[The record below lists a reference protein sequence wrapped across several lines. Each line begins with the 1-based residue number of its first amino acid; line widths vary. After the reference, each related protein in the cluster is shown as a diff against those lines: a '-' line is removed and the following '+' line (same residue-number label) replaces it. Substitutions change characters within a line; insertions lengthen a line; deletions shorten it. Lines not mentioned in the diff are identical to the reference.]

1 MAVISVANPKGG
13 SGKTTL
19 TLVLA
24 AQFASQSASVAVIDA
39 DPNAFIAKWHARRVQ
54 EGRGSPFEVLASPK
68 ESEMVSIVDQMAK
81 KFDFVLIDLEGT
93 ASRMTSRAF
102 ARSHL
107 VLIPYNLS
115 PIDASLAAD
124 AVRLVTEESEA
135 LNRSIEYRL
144 VRSRENAA
152 IKTKS
157 ARRIGAAIA
166 DAELP
171 TLEAGLVER
180 AAYRD
185 MFDFAKTLDELDAS
199 TTSGLVQAR
208 ANARAVAASVFT
220 ALTEGQKV

>member
-24 AQFASQSASVAVIDA
+24 SQFAEQGLSVAVIDA
-39 DPNAFIAKWHARRVQ
+39 DPNAFIAKWHQRRTE
-54 EGRGSPFEVLASPK
+54 EGRGAPFTVIASPK
-68 ESEMVSIVDQMAK
+68 ESEMVGIVDRIAATH
-81 KFDFVLIDLEGT
+81 DFVLVDLEGT

-124 AVRLVTEESEA
+124 AVRLVSEESET
-135 LNRSIEYRL
+135 LHRTIDYRL

-152 IKTKS
+152 IQTKS
-157 ARRIGAAIA
+157 ARRIGAAIEN
-166 DAELP
+166 AELP
-171 TLEAGLVER
+171 GLDAGLVER

-185 MFDFAKTLDELDAS
+185 MFDFAKTLEELDSS
-199 TTSGLVQAR
+199 TTSGLVKAR
-208 ANARAVAASVFT
+208 ENARDVAAAVIK
-220 ALTEGQKV
+220 ALTEGQGA

>member
-24 AQFASQSASVAVIDA
+24 AQFASQNASVAVIDA
-39 DPNAFIAKWHARRVQ
+39 DPNAFIAKWHARRFE
-54 EGRGSPFEVLASPK
+54 EGRTSPFEVIANPK
-68 ESEMVSIVDQMAK
+68 ESEMISTVNQMDATY
-81 KFDFVLIDLEGT
+81 DFVLIDLEGT

-124 AVRLVTEESEA
+124 AVRLVSEESEA
-135 LNRSIEYRL
+135 LNRTIDYRL
-144 VRSRENAA
+144 VKSRENAA
-152 IKTKS
+152 IQTKS

-185 MFDFAKTLDELDAS
+185 MFDFAKTLDELDSS

-208 ANARAVAASVFT
+208 ENARAVAAAVVT
-220 ALTEGQKV
+220 ALTERKQ